1 MKAVEIFSMNLG
13 TIYLDF
19 CDPINFTEFNEQS
32 IAENPKLNPSL
43 NEKDRL
49 TITNKLGLDLIYSL

>member
-1 MKAVEIFSMNLG
+1 MNLG

-19 CDPINFTEFNEQS
+19 CDPINFTDFNQQA
-32 IAENPKLNPSL
+32 IVDNPKLDPSL

-49 TITNKLGLDLIYSL
+49 TITNSLGLDLIYSL

>member
-1 MKAVEIFSMNLG
+1 MNLG